1 MTVYWKAPS
10 NLRWVSAD
18 FLDDSGRVAANHHIV
33 RDILR
38 DNSPGSN
45 DGIPIKK
52 TYTYTAYTDPE
63 YQGVTDPLAY
73 TDTYTDI
80 LLKKTT

>member
-1 MTVYWKAPS
+1 MKKIRKYEITPPYS
-10 NLRWVSAD
+10 
-18 FLDDSGRVAANHHIV
+18 
-33 RDILR
+33 
-38 DNSPGSN
+38 
-45 DGIPIKK
+45 IKK

-80 LLKKTT
+80 MLKKTTQTTNTT